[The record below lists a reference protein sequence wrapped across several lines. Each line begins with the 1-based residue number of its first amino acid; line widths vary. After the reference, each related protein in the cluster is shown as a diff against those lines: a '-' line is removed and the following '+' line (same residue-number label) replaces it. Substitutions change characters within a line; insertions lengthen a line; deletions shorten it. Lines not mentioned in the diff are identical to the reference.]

1 MRHKIKII
9 HKTTTPVWDRE
20 FSPSKICLSG
30 KMSLYMID

>member
-20 FSPSKICLSG
+20 FSMSKICLFLG
-30 KMSLYMID
+30 KMSFND